1 MPAIVINDDIAIP
14 GDEIEMKFVRSGGP
28 GGQHV
33 NKSSTAVEL
42 RFDWKRS
49 TSLPDPV
56 KRRLRKLAGN
66 RISEEGVLVIQA
78 SRFRSQKQNREDAI
92 ERLADLVRRAAVKP
106 KKRKPT
112 APSRAAKERR
122 LTEKRRRSGLK
133 RERKERDGS
142 LDS

>member
-1 MPAIVINDDIAIP
+1 MPAIAINDEIEIP

-42 RFDWKRS
+42 RFDLRQS
-49 TSLPDPV
+49 TSISEPV
-56 KRRLRKLAGN
+56 KRRLRKLAGS
-66 RISEEGVLVIQA
+66 RISEEGILVIQA

-92 ERLADLVRRAAVKP
+92 ERLAELVRRAAVKP

-122 LTEKRRRSGLK
+122 LREKRLRSGLK
-133 RERKERDGS
+133 RGRQEKDGA